1 MYLHKLQNVKEQ
13 IFLVLKMFDYNF
25 FFSFFYDRTR
35 FELGVSSRGILYSH
49 LYYSNKRF
57 CFLLPSLRIH
67 LSVFSIASTRLKCIS
82 CGVIGDCRAE
92 LQYTCT

>member
-13 IFLVLKMFDYNF
+13 IFLVLKMFNYNF

-49 LYYSNKRF
+49 LYYSNKRL
-57 CFLLPSLRIH
+57 CFLLPSLVIH
-67 LSVFSIASTRLKCIS
+67 LSVFSIASTDVES
-82 CGVIGDCRAE
+82 A
-92 LQYTCT
+92 